1 MEYTEMELHVIES
14 FREFMNYDTLEANLG
29 DNCTCLE
36 VRELSEMLGYS
47 IKTIKGIIGSL
58 TKKDL
63 IFVDIVNIN
72 HKVLMVTNEGIKE
85 YFRLFGNNT
94 NKEENN
100 MIKVTEKATGTE
112 FQAKKIDG
120 GYEVYNLDGTKY
132 KKIKD
137 STFKRNFKIEEDSTE
152 EPTEEKTEQKPQK
165 KSEVHVELSAEK
177 REKML
182 DKIRKMLALAQDN
195 PSMEEGLAAALHA
208 QKLMAKYNIH
218 QEEVELE
225 EVKDQISSI
234 FTHQNH
240 KLALM
245 GWRKH
250 LGAIVAKNFRCK
262 CYIAGQDVVFRGY
275 TQDANIALDVYMAL
289 YTIGNKLAKAE
300 ETKARKTTG
309 SAKGVYNS
317 FALGY
322 LRGIEEGFGEQCT
335 ALMIIVPKEV
345 EEEYAEFSKN
355 FGKSK
360 GMQTHNLDADIY
372 NKGKVE
378 GKSAVKARAVE
389 KKGE

>member
-14 FREFMNYDTLEANLG
+14 FKQFMNYDSLEANLN

-36 VRELSEMLGYS
+36 VRELSEMLGYN

-72 HKVLMVTNEGIKE
+72 QKVLMVTDEGIKE
-85 YFRLFGNNT
+85 YFRLFGNNN
-94 NKEENN
+94 NKEESN
-100 MIKVTEKATGTE
+100 MFRVTEKATGAE
-112 FQAKKIDG
+112 FQAKKIEG
-120 GYEVYNLDGTKY
+120 GYEVYTLEGERY
-132 KKIKD
+132 KKIKE

-152 EPTEEKTEQKPQK
+152 EPTEEKTEQKPQE
-165 KSEVHVELSAEK
+165 KSEVHEEISPEK

-182 DKIRKMLALAQDN
+182 EKIRKMLALAQDN

-218 QEEVELE
+218 EEEVTLE

-262 CYIAGQDVVFRGY
+262 CYISGQDVVFRGY

-300 ETKARKTTG
+300 ETKARKETG

-335 ALMIIVPKEV
+335 ALMIIIPKEV
-345 EEEYAEFSKN
+345 EEEYAEFSKD

-360 GMQTHNLDADIY
+360 GMQTHNLDGEIY
-372 NKGKVE
+372 AKGKAE

-389 KKGE
+389 KKGV

>member
-14 FREFMNYDTLEANLG
+14 FKQFMNYDSLEANLN

-36 VRELSEMLGYS
+36 VRELSEMLGYN

-72 HKVLMVTNEGIKE
+72 QKVLMVTDEGIKE
-85 YFRLFGNNT
+85 YFRLFGNNN
-94 NKEENN
+94 NKEKSN
-100 MIKVTEKATGTE
+100 MFRVTEKATGAE
-112 FQAKKIDG
+112 FQAKAIEG
-120 GYEVYNLDGTKY
+120 GYEVYTLEGEFY
-132 KKIKD
+132 KRVKEN
-137 STFKRNFKIEEDSTE
+137 TFKRNYKLVEDSTE
-152 EPTEEKTEQKPQK
+152 EQTEERATEESQIH
-165 KSEVHVELSAEK
+165 EELSPEK
-177 REKML
+177 REKMME
-182 DKIRKMLALAQDN
+182 KIRKMLALAQDN

-218 QEEVELE
+218 EDEVSLE
-225 EVKDQISSI
+225 EVKDEISSI

-245 GWRKH
+245 GWRKV
-250 LGAIVAKNFRCK
+250 LGGIVAKNFRCK
-262 CYIAGQDVVFRGY
+262 CYISGQDVVFRGY
-275 TQDANIALDVYMAL
+275 TQDAKIALDVYMAL

-300 ETKARKTTG
+300 ETKARKETG

-335 ALMIIVPKEV
+335 ALMIIIPKEV
-345 EEEYAEFSKN
+345 EEEYAEFSKG